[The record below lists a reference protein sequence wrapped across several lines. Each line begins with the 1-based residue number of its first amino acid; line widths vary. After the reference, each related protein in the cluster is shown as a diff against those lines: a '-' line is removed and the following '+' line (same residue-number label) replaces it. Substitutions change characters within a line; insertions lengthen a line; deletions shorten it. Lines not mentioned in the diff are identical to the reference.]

1 MSVLLSKDQVYFT
14 LQPHPQLLTSC
25 MIGTPR
31 FCMLVMIHF
40 TSIGIWACCTSLAKF
55 SSVIPTED
63 IEIIKTPMSVF
74 MSVFILHKVRG
85 FTSIAHNVVVVNN
98 RSVFILTSFVYNIEQ
113 NDADFVI
120 CHDVL
125 VQKNWND
132 ISHVIFDLLPFR
144 ICSHCQVLKIVQNKR
159 VKHSIYI

>member
-1 MSVLLSKDQVYFT
+1 M
-14 LQPHPQLLTSC
+14 
-25 MIGTPR
+25 
-31 FCMLVMIHF
+31 
-40 TSIGIWACCTSLAKF
+40 
-55 SSVIPTED
+55 IPTED

-85 FTSIAHNVVVVNN
+85 FTSIAHNVVAVNN

-125 VQKNWND
+125 VQKNGNN
-132 ISHVIFDLLPFR
+132 ISHVIFDLFPFR
-144 ICSHCQVLKIVQNKR
+144 VCSHCQVLKIIQNKR